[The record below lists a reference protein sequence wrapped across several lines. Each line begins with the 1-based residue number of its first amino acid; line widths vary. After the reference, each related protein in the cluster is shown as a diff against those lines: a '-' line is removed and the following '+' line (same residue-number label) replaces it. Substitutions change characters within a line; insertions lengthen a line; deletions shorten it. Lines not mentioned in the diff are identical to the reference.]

1 MNPVKGD
8 VFDKYIMRGG
18 DQSLKNIEDL
28 TNYGFDM
35 LQQPFES
42 ELFDEVVIDVIR
54 KLTKDLNKRNT
65 IPLMKLVL
73 AMLSS

>member
-1 MNPVKGD
+1 MNPVKVD
-8 VFDKYIMRGG
+8 VFDRYVMRGG

-28 TNYGFDM
+28 TNYVFDM

-54 KLTKDLNKRNT
+54 KLTKDLNK
-65 IPLMKLVL
+65 
-73 AMLSS
+73 

>member
-1 MNPVKGD
+1 MNPIKVD

-54 KLTKDLNKRNT
+54 KLTKDLDK
-65 IPLMKLVL
+65 
-73 AMLSS
+73 

>member
-1 MNPVKGD
+1 MNPVKID
-8 VFDKYIMRGG
+8 VFDRYIMRGG

-54 KLTKDLNKRNT
+54 KLTKDLNR
-65 IPLMKLVL
+65 
-73 AMLSS
+73 

>member
-1 MNPVKGD
+1 MIPVKVD
-8 VFDKYIMRGG
+8 VFDSYVMRGG

-54 KLTKDLNKRNT
+54 KLTKDLNK
-65 IPLMKLVL
+65 
-73 AMLSS
+73 

>member
-1 MNPVKGD
+1 MNPIKVD

-54 KLTKDLNKRNT
+54 KLTKDLNK
-65 IPLMKLVL
+65 
-73 AMLSS
+73 

>member
-1 MNPVKGD
+1 MNPVKVD
-8 VFDKYIMRGG
+8 VFDRYVMRGG
-18 DQSLKNIEDL
+18 DQSLKNIEYL

-54 KLTKDLNKRNT
+54 KLTKDLNK
-65 IPLMKLVL
+65 
-73 AMLSS
+73 

>member
-1 MNPVKGD
+1 MNRIKVD

-54 KLTKDLNKRNT
+54 KLTKDLNK
-65 IPLMKLVL
+65 
-73 AMLSS
+73 

>member
-1 MNPVKGD
+1 MNPVKVD
-8 VFDKYIMRGG
+8 VFDRYEMTGG

-35 LQQPFES
+35 LQQPFEP

-54 KLTKDLNKRNT
+54 KLTKDLNK
-65 IPLMKLVL
+65 
-73 AMLSS
+73 